1 MAFSMLQHEATPPG
15 GTAGSAPESEGRF
28 KSAGGVAHEPCRR
41 MPSPSLARRSQHC
54 GGDVRSIPP
63 VPHQYPTPTGSASM
77 TAVSLYSPFSR
88 IRKALQ
94 ERSCEAPRGIMHLCE
109 SMHFHLP
116 ANGRGM
122 KSLR

>member
-1 MAFSMLQHEATPPG
+1 MEEEEGGRGKVKLGLRPMLKIMLEHIKPHNETGQIPNEVLNPLTRREAWPEG
-15 GTAGSAPESEGRF
+15 ASIAGTSAVS
-28 KSAGGVAHEPCRR
+28 
-41 MPSPSLARRSQHC
+41 
-54 GGDVRSIPP
+54 
-63 VPHQYPTPTGSASM
+63 HQYPTPTGSSSM
-77 TAVSLYSPFSR
+77 AAVSLYSPFSR
-88 IRKALQ
+88 IRKALH